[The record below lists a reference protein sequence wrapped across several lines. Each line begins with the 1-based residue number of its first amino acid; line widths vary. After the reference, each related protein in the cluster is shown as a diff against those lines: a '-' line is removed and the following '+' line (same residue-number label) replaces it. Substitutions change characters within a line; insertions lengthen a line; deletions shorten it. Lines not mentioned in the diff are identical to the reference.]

1 MIYKLLR
8 PEEWK
13 VLGETGS
20 FSGSPVDAR
29 DGFIHFST
37 ARQAA
42 ETAKKHFPQGDV
54 VLAEVHPAKLEKAP
68 VWEPSRGGELFPHL
82 YGPLPLSAVTR
93 HWRLSRG
100 MDGALALPELS
111 SPEPD
116 WASWTPKERASLCFV
131 MTGGRILL
139 IEKKRGLGAGKVNGP
154 GGRQEPGETLAE
166 CAARE
171 TQEEIGLRPTGV
183 SRAGEIN
190 FQFVDGYS
198 LHCAVFTAT
207 GAEGD
212 LKETDEAK
220 PFWESVDKIPYERMW
235 TDDRHWLPWMLAGR
249 PFKGFFTFDGDRMLT
264 GRVEPE

>member
-8 PEEWK
+8 PAEWK
-13 VLGETGS
+13 ALDESGS
-20 FSGSPVDAR
+20 FAGSPVDHK
-29 DGFIHFST
+29 DGYIHFST

-42 ETAKKHFPQGDV
+42 ETARRHFAEGDV

-82 YGPLPLSAVTR
+82 YGPLPKAAVTR
-93 HWRLSRG
+93 HWALSRG
-100 MDGALALPELS
+100 KDGALSLPELA

-116 WASWTPKERASLCFV
+116 WKSWTPKESASLCFV
-131 MTGGRILL
+131 VTDGRILL

-154 GGRQEPGETLAE
+154 GGRLEPGETLAQ
-166 CAARE
+166 CAERE
-171 TQEEIGLRPTGV
+171 TIEEIGVRPLGV
-183 SRAGEIN
+183 KRAGEIN

-198 LHCAVFTAT
+198 LHCAVFTAS
-207 GAEGD
+207 GVEGT

-220 PFWESVDKIPYERMW
+220 PFWESVDRVPYDRMW

-249 PFKGFFTFDGDRMLT
+249 PFKGFFTFEGDRMLT
-264 GRVEPE
+264 GRVEPA